1 MPDPL
6 ALLRLIEEGGTTMPA
21 LVAAALVLWYGLGR
35 RMLALR
41 RRDRRSVDALWREA
55 LAGRLSEGGPLRT
68 AAVSISRRIAG
79 DHRSREREESARIA
93 VDGLVRALGH
103 HRTLV
108 QGLCF
113 LAPLLGLLGTVSGMI
128 ETFDALGQQ
137 AMFRQSGGIAGGI
150 SEALL
155 TTQLGLCVAIPGTL
169 VGRLLDRKEDHLRH
183 EIDELVDLAV
193 RGEAA

>member
-1 MPDPL
+1 MPDL
-6 ALLRLIEEGGTTMPA
+6 FGLWQLVEEGGTTMPA
-21 LVAAALVLWYGLGR
+21 LVLAAAVLWYGLGR
-35 RMLALR
+35 RMLMLR
-41 RRDRRSVDALWREA
+41 RRDRRSVDALWAEA
-55 LAGRLSEGGPLRT
+55 RGGRLNEGGPLRS
-68 AAVSISRRIAG
+68 AAVRIATQISG
-79 DHRSREREESARIA
+79 DHRSQEREESARIA
-93 VDGLVRALGH
+93 VNAIVSTLGH

-169 VGRLLDRKEDHLRH
+169 VGRLLDRKEDGLRH

-193 RGEAA
+193 RQEAT